1 MKQASPTL
9 VGVFVLGAAA
19 LIFAAVIF
27 FGSGKLLKQRIAMV
41 SYFPGSVAG
50 LQTGAPVTFRGVR
63 VGEVKSIGIRLEP
76 DTKLSTAQVNMEFV
90 PEAVKVYGTVPP
102 VDDLPAL
109 VQRGLSAQ
117 LVMQSLVTGMLQVE
131 LDFRQGVQPSR
142 LGESS
147 DVPEIPTVP
156 SPYQA
161 LRDQLVTLDIASTV
175 ATLQRTLGSLD
186 ALLTRPGL
194 TTTIDGLPAL
204 LADLRRTVNTTER
217 EVVALSAA
225 GQRALGE
232 VVPAVQKTLA
242 SVQSLSEHLEQES
255 TDTLGAARGVF
266 QNASIAVDG
275 ANALLDPRGQ
285 TVIQLQR
292 AIDELAATAARLRRF
307 AERVDR
313 DPAVLLR
320 GR

>member
-1 MKQASPTL
+1 
-9 VGVFVLGAAA
+9 
-19 LIFAAVIF
+19 
-27 FGSGKLLKQRIAMV
+27 
-41 SYFPGSVAG
+41 
-50 LQTGAPVTFRGVR
+50 
-63 VGEVKSIGIRLEP
+63 VKSIGIRLEP
-76 DTKLSTAQVNMEFV
+76 DTKRSTAQVNMEFV

-131 LDFRQGVQPSR
+131 LDFRQGVQLSR

-161 LRDQLVTLDIASTV
+161 LRDQLATLDIASTV
-175 ATLQRTLGSLD
+175 AALQRTLGSLD

-194 TTTIDGLPAL
+194 TSTIDGLPAL

-217 EVVALSAA
+217 EVVGLSAA

-242 SVQSLSEHLEQES
+242 SVQSLAEHLEQES
-255 TDTLGAARGVF
+255 TDTLGAARGVL
-266 QNASIAVDG
+266 QNANIAVDG

-292 AIDELAATAARLRRF
+292 AIEDLAATAARFRRF

-313 DPAVLLR
+313 DPAVLVR

>member
-1 MKQASPTL
+1 
-9 VGVFVLGAAA
+9 
-19 LIFAAVIF
+19 
-27 FGSGKLLKQRIAMV
+27 
-41 SYFPGSVAG
+41 
-50 LQTGAPVTFRGVR
+50 
-63 VGEVKSIGIRLEP
+63 
-76 DTKLSTAQVNMEFV
+76 
-90 PEAVKVYGTVPP
+90 
-102 VDDLPAL
+102 
-109 VQRGLSAQ
+109 
-117 LVMQSLVTGMLQVE
+117 
-131 LDFRQGVQPSR
+131 
-142 LGESS
+142 
-147 DVPEIPTVP
+147 
-156 SPYQA
+156 
-161 LRDQLVTLDIASTV
+161 V

-217 EVVALSAA
+217 EVVGLSAA

-292 AIDELAATAARLRRF
+292 AIEDLAATAARLRRF